1 MERNYFLLLSVL
13 LGVSMFAQ
21 EKDSLGMKKS
31 YLIQKKIEMLCSM
44 HRPILVLVR

>member
-21 EKDSLGMKKS
+21 EKDSLGMKKK
-31 YLIQKKIEMLCSM
+31 LPDTEEN
-44 HRPILVLVR
+44 RILVLVR

>member
-21 EKDSLGMKKS
+21 EKDSLEMKKKLPDT
-31 YLIQKKIEMLCSM
+31 YNII
-44 HRPILVLVR
+44 I